1 MKAVCEE
8 AWRLVGHRAADV
20 CCGTKGGTHPLS
32 PAVHLMF
39 VTAHFELPS
48 AADCR
53 PPASVCGLCGG
64 VCCVWWRLL
73 CGGGVGGGCVAC
85 AFICLDPGRQF
96 DVGWHHTHTHGWRL
110 CGMRPH
116 VLVRESSASSCC
128 QCVQWQGPNVWEA
141 LSDWCCLLCG
151 SASSGALWF

>member
-96 DVGWHHTHTHGWRL
+96 DVGWHHTHTRL
-110 CGMRPH
+110 AVVWH
-116 VLVRESSASSCC
+116 ASSRVGARVISVILLPVCAVAGSE
-128 QCVQWQGPNVWEA
+128 CVGGTQ
-141 LSDWCCLLCG
+141 
-151 SASSGALWF
+151 